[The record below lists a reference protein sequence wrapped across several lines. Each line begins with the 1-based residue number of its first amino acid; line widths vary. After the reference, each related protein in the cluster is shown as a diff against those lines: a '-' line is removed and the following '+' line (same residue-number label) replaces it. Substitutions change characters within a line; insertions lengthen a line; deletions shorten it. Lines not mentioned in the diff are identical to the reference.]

1 MVRAPLDNDILHSFS
16 PATKTHLQKNTANG
30 NGGQRSERPHKYSTE
45 PTQLLI
51 MPNNTCFRKKKSIF
65 QNRIYC
71 VSRFSYAHNNDP
83 LQSSFCITN
92 LFKLSVEIKLYY
104 KIIKQ
109 FTFISTLCI
118 ARFYLR
124 GIPNTGGLTV

>member
-1 MVRAPLDNDILHSFS
+1 MVHAPLDNDILHSFS
-16 PATKTHLQKNTANG
+16 PATKTPLQKNTANG

-45 PTQLLI
+45 LTQLLI
-51 MPNNTCFRKKKSIF
+51 MPNNTCFRKKEYFSKQDILC
-65 QNRIYC
+65 ILC
-71 VSRFSYAHNNDP
+71 GFSYAHNNDP
-83 LQSSFCITN
+83 LQISFCITN
-92 LFKLSVEIKLYY
+92 LFKLSVEIKHYY

-124 GIPNTGGLTV
+124 GIQNTGG